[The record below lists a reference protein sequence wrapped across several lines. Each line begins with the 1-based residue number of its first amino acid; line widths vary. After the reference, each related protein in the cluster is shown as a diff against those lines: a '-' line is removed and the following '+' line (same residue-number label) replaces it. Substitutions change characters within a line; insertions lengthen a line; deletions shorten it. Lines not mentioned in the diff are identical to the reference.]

1 MRWDLKV
8 LWARPVITTTKNP
21 NSSNMIIKGNNKW
34 NLWKGCYYHD
44 PFGRFESVHVR
55 SVCVITSSVWMEF
68 ATVRVCLRAASR
80 CKVSNF
86 RVSKYSENFLKVVL
100 SVHTIV
106 SLALGVYL
114 FWMKHFFTVVV
125 LCSYIVYFV
134 TESYFSFFSRL
145 FPFFLFLTDFDE
157 CCGKKKKKL
166 WHKTF

>member
-1 MRWDLKV
+1 MKGV
-8 LWARPVITTTKNP
+8 LLSW
-21 NSSNMIIKGNNKW
+21 
-34 NLWKGCYYHD
+34 

-86 RVSKYSENFLKVVL
+86 RVSKYSENFSKVVL

-114 FWMKHFFTVVV
+114 FWMKHFSTVVV

-145 FPFFLFLTDFDE
+145 FPFFIFDRFWRMLFE
-157 CCGKKKKKL
+157 KRKKKPLTQNLLRISFKVAPC
-166 WHKTF
+166 